1 LLARGVK
8 REREILTEGLL
19 FAAFGAVGGVL
30 LAYGLLHVIRLLLIS
45 ALARGAEVKLN
56 EPVLLAALFVAVM
69 VILVAALAQL
79 NPWMP

>member
-1 LLARGVK
+1 
-8 REREILTEGLL
+8 
-19 FAAFGAVGGVL
+19 VL